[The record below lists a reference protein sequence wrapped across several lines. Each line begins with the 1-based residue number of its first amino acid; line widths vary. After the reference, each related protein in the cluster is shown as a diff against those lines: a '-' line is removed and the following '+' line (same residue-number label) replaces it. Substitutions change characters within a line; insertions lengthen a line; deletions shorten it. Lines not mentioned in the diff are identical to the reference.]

1 MATSSLPPLPPL
13 TPRKAA
19 VRDLEAV
26 GVAFCALAR
35 YAASRDLPLGS
46 PLGRGLTVAQ
56 GLGFAFAPHDDAV
69 TRALEVLPEILD
81 TYMTRAILAA
91 SSASDSTHGLGA

>member
-1 MATSSLPPLPPL
+1 
-13 TPRKAA
+13 
-19 VRDLEAV
+19 
-26 GVAFCALAR
+26 
-35 YAASRDLPLGS
+35 
-46 PLGRGLTVAQ
+46 LTVAQ